1 MPNKIELDSRKTD
14 FLGHFHPEDR
24 QTVIEWTFRRFKTT
38 AKTPTA
44 EELFDALRTEIH
56 KNSVKDVYPFLRE
69 RLLFIFEA
77 RPDVIEGWVEWCL
90 EWHALSRE
98 EKQAAKNRFKRGREL
113 WVRR

>member
-1 MPNKIELDSRKTD
+1 MPNKIEIDPRKTD

-44 EELFDALRTEIH
+44 EQLFEALRKELH
-56 KNSVKDVYPFLRE
+56 KHSVKDVYPFLRE
-69 RLLFIFEA
+69 RLLFMFEA
-77 RPDVIEGWVEWCL
+77 RPQVIRGWAEWCL
-90 EWHALSRE
+90 EWHALPAE
-98 EKQAAKNRFKRGREL
+98 EKQAAKSRFKRGRDL